1 MDNYKLLRKLE
12 VSFENKLNRKL
23 NKVFKDSN
31 VNFKIKGCNG
41 PMNFNDKQTTY
52 TLFWFGCVRDCNNFV
67 VDFTY
72 NFQIE
77 KQIPQIVLDNKQVLL
92 DIVNSELKDYFVKQV
107 ALR

>member
-1 MDNYKLLRKLE
+1 MDNYKLLKKLE

-31 VNFKIKGCNG
+31 VNFKIKGCCG
-41 PMNFNDKQTTY
+41 PMYFNDKQTTY
-52 TLFWFGCVRDCNNFV
+52 TLFWLGCVRGSNNFV

-92 DIVNSELKDYFVKQV
+92 DILNSELKEYFDKKVG
-107 ALR
+107 LY